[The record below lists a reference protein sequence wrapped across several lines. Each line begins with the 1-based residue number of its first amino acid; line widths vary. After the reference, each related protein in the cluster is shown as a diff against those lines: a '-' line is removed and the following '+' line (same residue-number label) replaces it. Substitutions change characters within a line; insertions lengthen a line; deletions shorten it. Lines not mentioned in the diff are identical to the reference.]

1 MLKTVLN
8 VLQMLKS
15 VRSVCKGLIQ
25 MEIQLVMLLL
35 VLVVKF
41 LVEKSANALE
51 KLTLIQINVRIAL
64 RIVFNALHLHA
75 QNAITCSIL
84 QVIHVLH
91 A

>member
-1 MLKTVLN
+1 M
-8 VLQMLKS
+8 
-15 VRSVCKGLIQ
+15 G
-25 MEIQLVMLLL
+25 IQLVMLLL

-75 QNAITCSIL
+75 QNVITCFIL